1 MSPSSLISLPLALA
15 AVLFAGLFASAAEEE
30 TLTKV
35 AQAPGGVSPQIAA
48 TVNAQ
53 GYRVQSGEG
62 MVCEVWLLK
71 DLAAKP
77 KFKPTLDIKY
87 PFQSGQLVGVLRVGD
102 KSEYTDF
109 RGQPVKPGVY
119 TLRYGQQ
126 PQDGNHIGT
135 SELADFLVA
144 IPAAA
149 DADPK
154 PVSPVDKLH
163 KASAKTVGGN
173 HPAIFALL
181 PPGSAA
187 GAATLAKD
195 DNDRWV
201 LGVPAQAI
209 QNGKKVPL
217 SVRLVVI
224 GKVAG

>member
-1 MSPSSLISLPLALA
+1 MSPSSLISRPLALA
-15 AVLFAGLFASAAEEE
+15 TVLFAGSIAGAAEEK

-35 AQAPGGVSPQIAA
+35 AQAPGGVSASIAA
-48 TVNAQ
+48 TVNPH

-71 DLAAKP
+71 DLAVKP
-77 KFKPTLDIKY
+77 KFKPTLDVKY

-102 KSEYTDF
+102 KGEYTDF

-154 PVSPVDKLH
+154 PILPVDKLQ

-181 PPGSAA
+181 PPESAA

-195 DNDRWV
+195 DNDRWI
-201 LGVPAQAI
+201 LGVPAQVT
-209 QNGKKVPL
+209 QDGNKVPL
-217 SVRLVVI
+217 SFRLVVI

>member
-1 MSPSSLISLPLALA
+1 MSRSSLISLPLALA
-15 AVLFAGLFASAAEEE
+15 TVLFAGSFARAAEDK

-35 AQAPGGVSPQIAA
+35 AQAPSGVSAPISA
-48 TVNAQ
+48 TINPQ

-62 MVCEVWLLK
+62 TVCEVWLLK
-71 DLAAKP
+71 ELAVKP
-77 KFKPTLDIKY
+77 RFKPTLNVKY
-87 PFQSGQLVGVLRVGD
+87 PLQSGQLVGVLRVGD
-102 KSEYTDF
+102 KGEYTDF

-154 PVSPVDKLH
+154 PIVSLEELH
-163 KASAKTVGGN
+163 KDSAKSVGGN
-173 HPAIFALL
+173 HPAIFSLL
-181 PPGSAA
+181 PPEAAA

-201 LGVPAQAI
+201 LGVPAQATKD
-209 QNGKKVPL
+209 GKKVSL
-217 SVRLVVI
+217 SFRMVVI